1 MWSAIL
7 SCFSDSPSQ
16 SRVVR
21 FLLQNGFGVNEE
33 GRICCNTI
41 PIASTQIATEVG
53 VDRRVVDSTA
63 KRILCSPYREIFIA
77 MRATPDLTLIADH
90 LSLSVITI
98 LPDDATRPGIVDA
111 CIHILSNHG
120 IGIRQVFVTDPHLSE
135 EPRLVIITEKLIPAQ
150 VIEELRALPVVR
162 KIIL

>member
-16 SRVVR
+16 TRVVR
-21 FLLQNGFGVNEE
+21 FLLENGFGVNTE

-41 PIASTQIATEVG
+41 PVASTQIGQQVG

-63 KRILCSPYREIFIA
+63 KRILNSQYRDIFLA
-77 MRATPDLTLIADH
+77 MRATPDLSLIADK

-98 LPDDATRPGIVDA
+98 LPDDARKPGIVDA
-111 CIHILSNHG
+111 CIHVLSSHN

-135 EPRLVIITEKLIPAQ
+135 EPRLVIITEGRVPAS
-150 VIEELRALPVVR
+150 VIEDLRSLPVVR
-162 KIIL
+162 RLIL

>member
-21 FLLQNGFGVNEE
+21 FLLENGFGVNEE

-41 PIASTQIATEVG
+41 PIASTQVGQQVG
-53 VDRRVVDSTA
+53 VDRRVVDSTS
-63 KRILCSPYREIFIA
+63 KRILNSPYRDIFLA
-77 MRATPDLTLIADH
+77 MRATPDLTLIADK

-98 LPDDATRPGIVDA
+98 LPDDATKTGIVDS
-111 CIHILSNHG
+111 CIHVLSSHG

-135 EPRLVIITEKLIPAQ
+135 EPRLVIITENRIPAS
-150 VIEELRALPVVR
+150 VIEDLRALPVVR
-162 KIIL
+162 RLIL